1 MTLMM
6 KPTHIL
12 PFSACCLLVLF
23 ASGCRSFQEKHVI
36 LFPGILQSHASPS
49 DAAALFAELGGEDA
63 FLDLARYLYRWYLDE
78 NDLEHLA
85 SERQQQLWVRRVQMV
100 GDEKDNSRYL
110 ELVFPAIGVAVTLK
124 KTDYQISELRLTV
137 KSAGY
142 RVIRLNRDESV
153 SDAKAEDYAVLDLD
167 IRALYDR
174 LFQSRLDA
182 QFPGEALEAHVTAD
196 LVKQCDLLAESQRGK
211 VKTFCFAP
219 VLAVGNEVWVFW
231 EEGKLLFRYSSD
243 IDLANPEVWT
253 FDAPQIT
260 VIDAAAQTVVS
271 FEEQPGD
278 RRFVTRDQVGR
289 ALYNCLILGKRKT
302 LPPR

>member
-1 MTLMM
+1 M
-6 KPTHIL
+6 KKTTRML
-12 PFSACCLLVLF
+12 LLLSWCLLALLP
-23 ASGCRSFQEKHVI
+23 SGCRSFQEKHVI
-36 LFPGILQSHASPS
+36 LFPGILRSHASPA
-49 DAAALFAELGGEDA
+49 DAAALFAELGGEST
-63 FLDLARYLYRWYLDE
+63 FLDLARYLYRWHLDE

-100 GDEKDNSRYL
+100 ADAKDNSRYL
-110 ELVFPAIGVAVTLK
+110 EVVFPAIGVAVTLK
-124 KTDYQISELRLTV
+124 KTDYQISELRLAV

-167 IRALYDR
+167 LRALYDR
-174 LFQSRLDA
+174 LFQSRLDT
-182 QFPGEALEAHVTAD
+182 QYPGEALEAHVTAD

-211 VKTFCFAP
+211 AKTFCFAP
-219 VLAVGNEVWVFW
+219 VHAVGNEVWVFW

-243 IDLANPEVWT
+243 IDLDNPEVWT

-271 FEEQPGD
+271 FEERPGD

-302 LPPR
+302 LPSR